1 MLPLIAAGGLAALSI
16 GSSIMGNKSNAAAFV
31 ANSEQ
36 VYKDYDYQ
44 IKQLQDQASTAND
57 NIALEM
63 TSARWNFLKQGAST
77 TNQLVERNIAG
88 NSATKA
94 YNQSALNAMFA
105 HNALAKKAEDTMKS
119 FGIEMDNTRQ
129 NANNAIYSAS
139 AMAKK
144 QSISTLQAGTSAVQ
158 AGMSGYAMGSA
169 FGSLGGATTGG
180 VAESVS
186 GSFTESAGFGTSS
199 VSMSSGTA
207 GISTPLSS
215 SYFGGYN

>member
-1 MLPLIAAGGLAALSI
+1 MSWIAAGMTAVSI
-16 GSSIMGNKSNAAAFV
+16 AGSVASSSASNKSNAAAFE
-31 ANSEQ
+31 ANAEQ

-94 YNQSALNAMFA
+94 YNQSSLNAMFA

-129 NANNAIYSAS
+129 NANNAIYSAA

-144 QSISTLQAGTSAVQ
+144 QNISTLGMATSAVQ
-158 AGMSGYAMGSA
+158 AGMSGYAMGSS
-169 FGSLGGATTGG
+169 FGATKAPTDGMTG
-180 VAESVS
+180 AQLD
-186 GSFTESAGFGTSS
+186 ASS
-199 VSMSSGTA
+199 T
-207 GISTPLSS
+207 
-215 SYFGGYN
+215 GYLTVGNTIGKL

>member
-1 MLPLIAAGGLAALSI
+1 MTIILIIINERKYMLPLLVAGGMSALSI
-16 GSSIMGNKSNAAAFV
+16 GSSLLSNASNAKAFE
-31 ANSEQ
+31 ANAEQ

-94 YNQSALNAMFA
+94 YNQSSLNAMFA

-119 FGIEMDNTRQ
+119 FGIEFDNTRQ
-129 NANNAIYSAS
+129 NANNAIYSVA

-144 QSISTLQAGTSAVQ
+144 QNISTLGMTTSAVQ
-158 AGMSGYAMGSA
+158 AGMSGYAMGSIGGTSLVSDMSA
-169 FGSLGGATTGG
+169 GGSGGFSSLSEAAAGGYTGG
-180 VAESVS
+180 
-186 GSFTESAGFGTSS
+186 F
-199 VSMSSGTA
+199 
-207 GISTPLSS
+207 
-215 SYFGGYN
+215 

>member
-1 MLPLIAAGGLAALSI
+1 MLPYIAAGSLAALSI
-16 GSSIMGNKSNAAAFV
+16 GSSIMGNKSNAAAFE
-31 ANSEQ
+31 ANAEQ

-88 NSATKA
+88 NSATKV

-119 FGIEMDNTRQ
+119 FGIEFDNTRQ
-129 NANNAIYSAS
+129 NANNAIYSAA

-144 QSISTLQAGTSAVQ
+144 QNISTLGMTTSAVQ

-169 FGSLGGATTGG
+169 FSGTPPKSPEIGGVSTLGSLTQIGR
-180 VAESVS
+180 V
-186 GSFTESAGFGTSS
+186 
-199 VSMSSGTA
+199 
-207 GISTPLSS
+207 
-215 SYFGGYN
+215 

>member
-1 MLPLIAAGGLAALSI
+1 MSWIAAGMAAVSI
-16 GSSIMGNKSNAAAFV
+16 AGSVASSSASNKSNAAAFE
-31 ANSEQ
+31 ANAEQ

-77 TNQLVERNIAG
+77 SNQLVERNIAG

-119 FGIEMDNTRQ
+119 FGIEFDNTRQ
-129 NANNAIYSAS
+129 NANNAIYSAA

-144 QSISTLQAGTSAVQ
+144 QNISTLGMATGAVQ
-158 AGMSGYAMGSA
+158 AGMSGYAMGSS
-169 FGSLGGATTGG
+169 FGSTSLVPDMSAGGSGGFSSLSEAAAGGYTGG
-180 VAESVS
+180 
-186 GSFTESAGFGTSS
+186 F
-199 VSMSSGTA
+199 
-207 GISTPLSS
+207 
-215 SYFGGYN
+215 